1 MSPSPALDAGSL
13 VTVSLLAN
21 GSAVADS
28 VQILSISVTKAV
40 NRIATA
46 RIVLLDGDMPNQDF
60 PVSSSADFAPGVEV
74 EIKAG
79 YDTEEES
86 IFKGIV
92 IRHGIRIT
100 GDNDARLVIDCQD
113 KAVKMTLGRRNANY
127 LKQKDSDIIS
137 TLVGSYGLTATVTAT
152 DVTYPE
158 MSQYYCTDWD
168 FMVSRA
174 EINGFIVLAEDGT
187 VTVRAPIPEGAAPV
201 LTVTYGDDLMEFHG
215 EIDARTQYKSV
226 KGASWDPGQQAVT
239 VVTSSPQTL
248 NAQGDL
254 TSSTLADVGG
264 LAEFRLQ
271 SGIAL
276 DRGALQKWTDAQQVK
291 SGLGRI
297 QGRLKFIGSAKAKIG
312 SLITLVGLGG
322 RFNGDAFVSA
332 VRHDIARG
340 HWITEAEFGL
350 APDWA
355 ADRRNFASPPAA
367 GLIPPVEGLQ
377 VGVVTKL
384 DEDPEA
390 QYRVRVSVPVT
401 EAETADVWAR
411 LSRWYASEGIGAFF
425 VPEIGDEVVL
435 GFFNNDPSHAVILG
449 SMYSKK
455 RTPFYTPTAENFT
468 KALVT
473 KSKLKV
479 EFDDDKKVITI
490 VTPANNKVVLSDEDK
505 SILLTDQNSNVVKLN
520 PDGILIDSP
529 GDIKINAKGKIT
541 VTAVGEIS
549 ISSSGGDIKA
559 SALNINNDAKVGFV
573 AKGAA
578 TAELSA
584 SGQTTVKGALVMIN

>member
-1 MSPSPALDAGSL
+1 
-13 VTVSLLAN
+13 
-21 GSAVADS
+21 
-28 VQILSISVTKAV
+28 
-40 NRIATA
+40 
-46 RIVLLDGDMPNQDF
+46 
-60 PVSSSADFAPGVEV
+60 
-74 EIKAG
+74 
-79 YDTEEES
+79 
-86 IFKGIV
+86 
-92 IRHGIRIT
+92 
-100 GDNDARLVIDCQD
+100 
-113 KAVKMTLGRRNANY
+113 
-127 LKQKDSDIIS
+127 
-137 TLVGSYGLTATVTAT
+137 
-152 DVTYPE
+152 
-158 MSQYYCTDWD
+158 
-168 FMVSRA
+168 
-174 EINGFIVLAEDGT
+174 
-187 VTVRAPIPEGAAPV
+187 
-201 LTVTYGDDLMEFHG
+201 
-215 EIDARTQYKSV
+215 
-226 KGASWDPGQQAVT
+226 VT
-239 VVTSSPQTL
+239 VVTSAPPTL

-264 LAEFRLQ
+264 LSEYRLQ

-297 QGRLKFIGSAKAKIG
+297 QGRLKFVGTAKARIG
-312 SLITLVGLGG
+312 SLITLAGLGG
-322 RFNGDAFVSA
+322 RFNGDAFISG
-332 VRHDIARG
+332 VRHDIERG
-340 HWITEAEFGL
+340 EWITEAEFGL

-355 ADRRNFASPPAA
+355 ADRRDLASPPAA

-384 DEDPEA
+384 DADPEE
-390 QYRVRVSVPVT
+390 QFRVRVSVPVT

-449 SMYSKK
+449 SIYSKK
-455 RTPFYTPTAENFT
+455 RKPYYTPTAENFT
-468 KALVT
+468 KGLVT

-490 VTPANNKVVLSDEDK
+490 VTPGNNKIVLSDDDK
-505 SILLTDQNSNVVKLN
+505 SILLSDQNSNVVKLS

-529 GDIKINAKGKIT
+529 KDITISAKGKIT
-541 VTAVGEIS
+541 VTAVGDIS
-549 ISSSGGDIKA
+549 ATSSTGDIKA